1 VAKAACIALLPVS
14 YRIGVWLL
22 EGPLQGLFRALIN
35 GPVTAWCGFEYYA
48 TTGGLV
54 LGLGFGVTSGLVLN
68 RLVRAIRTAM
78 AGAEEHSERYQK
90 YAKKWWVRLCAWLFL
105 GKGKGKRT
113 WQEMLD
119 KKVGNPIRISGAV
132 LACVAVASL
141 WTFQQWFSTPILTG
155 NLRSGLEAMN
165 GATVDLKKAQ
175 LDLAGASL
183 QIAGLAIADNKSLDK
198 DLLAADELVA
208 TIDTGALLR
217 KRFVIDELKSTS
229 ARAGTPRTR
238 PGRLL
243 PGKPPPPEPP
253 PPPAGT
259 KTVEDYLQDFE
270 VWKGR
275 LEQAQEWIEVIAGDG
290 SEPPAEQTP
299 EQREADRA
307 EQRQIHGTASVA
319 ATHLFEAGPRV
330 LIRKIDIEG
339 IEYSIDGKVTVL
351 DLRVRNVSDEPSL
364 VTEPISASVGSQ
376 TGDMLFALRGGSA
389 TTSGLGFECK
399 LDGLLVDDVFGKLKV
414 GGKAPLRGGTM
425 NLAASGSLAPA
436 PDGSMSM
443 DLPLQVALKDSVW
456 ALAGAKETK
465 IDSLL
470 LPVGLR
476 GPVSE
481 PRVSLDDKALQEALV
496 AAGQRE
502 LANFVQQQG
511 GKLLGGLPTDVQ
523 GIVDPNKAPEQIVDD
538 AKKKADEEAKRLR
551 EEAERKAAEKA
562 AEEAKKRLPGLFP
575 PK

>member
-1 VAKAACIALLPVS
+1 
-14 YRIGVWLL
+14 
-22 EGPLQGLFRALIN
+22 
-35 GPVTAWCGFEYYA
+35 
-48 TTGGLV
+48 
-54 LGLGFGVTSGLVLN
+54 
-68 RLVRAIRTAM
+68 
-78 AGAEEHSERYQK
+78 
-90 YAKKWWVRLCAWLFL
+90 
-105 GKGKGKRT
+105 
-113 WQEMLD
+113 
-119 KKVGNPIRISGAV
+119 
-132 LACVAVASL
+132 
-141 WTFQQWFSTPILTG
+141 
-155 NLRSGLEAMN
+155 
-165 GATVDLKKAQ
+165 
-175 LDLAGASL
+175 
-183 QIAGLAIADNKSLDK
+183 
-198 DLLAADELVA
+198 
-208 TIDTGALLR
+208 
-217 KRFVIDELKSTS
+217 
-229 ARAGTPRTR
+229 
-238 PGRLL
+238 
-243 PGKPPPPEPP
+243 
-253 PPPAGT
+253 
-259 KTVEDYLQDFE
+259 
-270 VWKGR
+270 
-275 LEQAQEWIEVIAGDG
+275 
-290 SEPPAEQTP
+290 
-299 EQREADRA
+299 
-307 EQRQIHGTASVA
+307 
-319 ATHLFEAGPRV
+319 
-330 LIRKIDIEG
+330 
-339 IEYSIDGKVTVL
+339 
-351 DLRVRNVSDEPSL
+351 L